1 MFDTSIALGSSEPI
15 TTKSRGGDI
24 AAASTSDER
33 VRSDGFADY
42 EGYEGNSSM

>member
-1 MFDTSIALGSSEPI
+1 MFDPSFALGSNEPV

-24 AAASTSDER
+24 AAASTSDEP

-42 EGYEGNSSM
+42 EGYEGNSSK